1 MKPDDARAWQ
11 NAVLEEVF
19 LAIAED
25 PELVRYLVFKGA
37 RVLVRHVPEAARQS
51 LDLDANVTAEFVA
64 EFPGARERAGQI
76 ERRMSVALSR
86 HFERANPVRYELESI
101 RVDPKPPGGHPRG
114 WNALQAQMRV
124 RDLARPGMR
133 GIPSLTIDLAA
144 PERLSEHSTTTL
156 DVGGRKVTAYT
167 LERIAGE
174 KLRAF
179 LSTTPE
185 HQAKK
190 SGVRET
196 LRVKDLP
203 DLARIVEH
211 TPLSERA
218 FWRAAGEEFRLA
230 CEGRG
235 VDCAGWSSF
244 EAVESLARGTY
255 AKDATVAATVPFDL
269 AWEALR
275 SIMARCSDDGVVPFN
290 FTLPER
296 TES

>member
-1 MKPDDARAWQ
+1 M
-11 NAVLEEVF
+11 
-19 LAIAED
+19 LA
-25 PELVRYLVFKGA
+25 PGRTRYST
-37 RVLVRHVPEAARQS
+37 RCSSPSPRIRHVPEAARQS

-64 EFPGARERAGQI
+64 AFPEAQDRAGQI
-76 ERRMSVALSR
+76 ERRMGAALSR
-86 HFERANPVRYELESI
+86 HFERANPVRYELETI

-114 WNALQAQMRV
+114 WNALQAQIRV

-144 PERLSEHSTTTL
+144 PERLSDHSTTTL

-190 SGVRET
+190 AGIRET

-203 DLARIVEH
+203 DLARILEH
-211 TPLSERA
+211 APLGDHR
-218 FWRAAGEEFRLA
+218 FWKAVGEEFRLA

-244 EAVESLARGTY
+244 EAVEALARETY
-255 AKDATVAATVPFDL
+255 AKDATVAATIPFDL
-269 AWEALR
+269 AWQALR
-275 SIMARCSDDGVVPFN
+275 SIVSRISEEGIVPFT
-290 FTLPER
+290 FRMPER
-296 TES
+296 TEP